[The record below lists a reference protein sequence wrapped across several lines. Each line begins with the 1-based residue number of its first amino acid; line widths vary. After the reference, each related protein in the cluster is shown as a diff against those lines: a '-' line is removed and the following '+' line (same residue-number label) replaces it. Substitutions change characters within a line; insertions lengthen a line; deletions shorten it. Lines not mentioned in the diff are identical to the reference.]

1 MLADQTP
8 MGLFQLVAGKGSLSA
23 AARELGISTSAVSKR
38 LARLE
43 QRLGVRLLHRT
54 TRRLSLTDEGEMY
67 LRGASRI
74 LADIDDLER
83 RVGSRRVTPQGLIRV
98 NATFGFGRRH
108 VAPALLEFARRYPEI
123 QVQLDLSD
131 RPLSLVEAGYDIGIR
146 VGAPG
151 DTALVARKLVANHR
165 VVCGSPSYLR
175 AHGTPRTPR
184 DLARH
189 DCLILRQDGA
199 DYALWRFTSGGRTET
214 VRVHGSLASND
225 GEAVRDWAIAGHGLI
240 LRSWWD
246 VAEAVARGKLV
257 TVLDA
262 YRTPEAN
269 VYAVYPVPRNLPA
282 KVRLLVDFLAGFLA
296 GRARWASDRTGQRP
310 GGRLRSPTD
319 LARRFGPAPR
329 TGKRRRSVSP
339 WIPDV
344 RPAT

>member
-189 DCLILRQDGA
+189 DCLILRQDGSGVYRA
-199 DYALWRFTSGGRTET
+199 AEEFLEKRGVALEDLRILMEVEGTGLVESAVVAGLGVALVSR
-214 VRVHGSLASND
+214 LA
-225 GEAVRDWAIAGHGLI
+225 
-240 LRSWWD
+240 
-246 VAEAVARGKLV
+246 
-257 TVLDA
+257 
-262 YRTPEAN
+262 
-269 VYAVYPVPRNLPA
+269 
-282 KVRLLVDFLAGFLA
+282 
-296 GRARWASDRTGQRP
+296 
-310 GGRLRSPTD
+310 
-319 LARRFGPAPR
+319 ARRFGSAVKMVELSGLSA
-329 TGKRRRSVSP
+329 TCEVHL
-339 WIPDV
+339 V
-344 RPAT
+344 RNMQRAAGHLSLRFWDFIQKPETQAMVAEELS